1 MKGRIL
7 VVDDE
12 EIVIRSCRRVLGDGE
27 FEVDAVQDGA
37 EALRR
42 IAEQPFDVVILDIMM
57 PKMDGLQ
64 VLQRAKEA
72 HPELEVIMI
81 TGLSQVETAVR
92 SMKLGAFDYLTKPFD
107 PDELKLVV
115 ERALERRR
123 LLQENLNLKT
133 QVASKY
139 RFESVV
145 GASPRMQEVFR
156 LIAQCAPTSS
166 TVLLTGESGTG
177 KELVARAIHYNS
189 LRKDRPFVPVDC
201 TSLSE
206 NLLESEL
213 FGHVKGAFTG
223 AVAAKR
229 GLFEVANGGTLFLD
243 EVGNIPMSIQAKL
256 LRVVQEREFKA
267 VGDTRTQSVDVRLIA
282 ATNKDLKA
290 LVQEGGFRE
299 DLFYRL
305 NVFPIRIPPLRER
318 REDIPALA
326 FHFLGECARELGK
339 QVAEI
344 SDGAM
349 NLLVNYDWPGNVREL
364 ENSMH
369 RAVILATD
377 RTVRRAHLA
386 AVLDAPAAG
395 ELEVPRTGDELKR
408 IKKTAREKSVEA
420 IEKAFVLEALKRNAW
435 NVTRAAEET
444 GMQRANFQ
452 ALMKKHG
459 VRLREAEPPRGGAPE
474 D

>member
-12 EIVIRSCRRVLGDGE
+12 DIVIRSCRRVLGDGE
-27 FEVDAVQDGA
+27 FEVEAVQSGI
-37 EALRR
+37 EALKLLEDR
-42 IAEQPFDVVILDIMM
+42 QFDVVILDIMM
-57 PKMDGLQ
+57 PKMDGIQ

-72 HPELEVIMI
+72 HPDLEVIMI

-133 QVASKY
+133 EVSSKY

-156 LIAQCAPTSS
+156 LIAKCAPTSS

-189 LRKDRPFVPVDC
+189 LRKDRSFIPVDC

-229 GLFEVANGGTLFLD
+229 GLFEAAIGGTLF
-243 EVGNIPMSIQAKL
+243 SSS
-256 LRVVQEREFKA
+256 
-267 VGDTRTQSVDVRLIA
+267 RTLPGQS
-282 ATNKDLKA
+282 
-290 LVQEGGFRE
+290 
-299 DLFYRL
+299 
-305 NVFPIRIPPLRER
+305 
-318 REDIPALA
+318 
-326 FHFLGECARELGK
+326 
-339 QVAEI
+339 
-344 SDGAM
+344 
-349 NLLVNYDWPGNVREL
+349 
-364 ENSMH
+364 
-369 RAVILATD
+369 
-377 RTVRRAHLA
+377 
-386 AVLDAPAAG
+386 
-395 ELEVPRTGDELKR
+395 
-408 IKKTAREKSVEA
+408 
-420 IEKAFVLEALKRNAW
+420 
-435 NVTRAAEET
+435 
-444 GMQRANFQ
+444 
-452 ALMKKHG
+452 
-459 VRLREAEPPRGGAPE
+459 
-474 D
+474 